1 MRVKGVVFDLDAT
14 LINLGGFVDW
24 RKAHSMAIDA
34 YLSCGCPEDLTSRFG
49 EEGLFNM
56 LNLIREENALKMDD
70 VEVER
75 IQERAYTAI
84 ESCEWEGASRCYLL
98 PGCSSTLRWLDG
110 KKKRMGIATS
120 NSQVVAEWVL
130 ESKEIH
136 HYFSAVVGRR
146 PDLKM
151 KPYPDQ
157 ILKCLKEMGV
167 EPDRGVVVGDSVK
180 DIKAAKSA
188 KVIAIAVPS
197 FFTRRKALEKAG
209 ADFIIENL
217 GILPKTLSSIDG
229 V

>member
-1 MRVKGVVFDLDAT
+1 
-14 LINLGGFVDW
+14 
-24 RKAHSMAIDA
+24 MA
-34 YLSCGCPEDLTSRFG
+34 
-49 EEGLFNM
+49 
-56 LNLIREENALKMDD
+56 
-70 VEVER
+70 
-75 IQERAYTAI
+75 
-84 ESCEWEGASRCYLL
+84 
-98 PGCSSTLRWLDG
+98 RWKKETDG
-110 KKKRMGIATS
+110 NCHL

-146 PDLKM
+146 PNLKM